1 MRPDVLGRHKLSRTM
16 LLDDLQHIYL
26 CTHRAELAWVILVQA
41 AKAARDQELLTVAQG
56 GREEAERRWK
66 SVRTRVKEA
75 SPQVLVAG

>member
-41 AKAARDQELLTVAQG
+41 ARDQELLTVA
-56 GREEAERRWK
+56 
-66 SVRTRVKEA
+66 
-75 SPQVLVAG
+75 